1 MNKQKRLFII
11 LVVVLIVCLAGY
23 MGLLHYNKYKSDDSE
38 SESTSVEALSIES
51 STVRSFSFDINGE
64 QYTFSRVQAA
74 GDESI
79 EDSTEEAEESISS
92 GTDSTE
98 ESEPS
103 EIESS
108 ETEVSEIESSET
120 ESSETEA
127 VQWVCDN
134 DPELKLNT
142 SKITTMLGCITS
154 ITASEKFDAD
164 TDVSDFGF
172 DTPQNTITMTTDDNT
187 YTIVVGAKNAMLSQY
202 YIKVNDDVYLSS
214 TTIPSQFAVT
224 LDDLIQSD
232 DSEETETT
240 AG

>member
-11 LVVVLIVCLAGY
+11 LVVVLIACLAGY

-38 SESTSVEALSIES
+38 SESTSVEALSVES

-79 EDSTEEAEESISS
+79 EDFTEESEENISG

-98 ESEPS
+98 GS
-103 EIESS
+103 
-108 ETEVSEIESSET
+108 

-127 VQWVCDN
+127 SETKASETKASETEDEQWVCDN

-224 LDDLIQSD
+224 LDNLIQSD
-232 DSEETETT
+232 DSEDTETT
-240 AG
+240 AE

>member
-79 EDSTEEAEESISS
+79 EDSTEESEESISG

-98 ESEPS
+98 GS
-103 EIESS
+103 
-108 ETEVSEIESSET
+108 ESSET
-120 ESSETEA
+120 ESSETKASETEDE
-127 VQWVCDN
+127 QWVCDN

-232 DSEETETT
+232 DSEDTETT
-240 AG
+240 AE

>member
-11 LVVVLIVCLAGY
+11 LVVVLIECLAGY

-74 GDESI
+74 GDKSI
-79 EDSTEEAEESISS
+79 EDSTEKSEESISS

-98 ESEPS
+98 ESE
-103 EIESS
+103 SS
-108 ETEVSEIESSET
+108 ETED
-120 ESSETEA
+120 

-232 DSEETETT
+232 DSEDTETT
-240 AG
+240 AE

>member
-74 GDESI
+74 GDKSI
-79 EDSTEEAEESISS
+79 EDSTEEAGESISS

-98 ESEPS
+98 ESE
-103 EIESS
+103 SS
-108 ETEVSEIESSET
+108 ETED
-120 ESSETEA
+120 

-134 DPELKLNT
+134 DRELKLNT

-232 DSEETETT
+232 DSEDTETT
-240 AG
+240 AE

>member
-74 GDESI
+74 GDKSI
-79 EDSTEEAEESISS
+79 EDSTEESEESISS

-98 ESEPS
+98 ESES
-103 EIESS
+103 L
-108 ETEVSEIESSET
+108 ETED
-120 ESSETEA
+120 

-232 DSEETETT
+232 DSEDTETT

>member
-64 QYTFSRVQAA
+64 LYTFSRVQAA
-74 GDESI
+74 GDKSI
-79 EDSTEEAEESISS
+79 EDSTEESEESISS

-98 ESEPS
+98 ESE
-103 EIESS
+103 SS
-108 ETEVSEIESSET
+108 EAED
-120 ESSETEA
+120 

-154 ITASEKFDAD
+154 ITVSEKFDAD

-232 DSEETETT
+232 DSEDTENT
-240 AG
+240 AE

>member
-11 LVVVLIVCLAGY
+11 LVVVLIACLAGY

-38 SESTSVEALSIES
+38 SESTSVEALSVES
-51 STVRSFSFDINGE
+51 STVRLFSFDINGE

-74 GDESI
+74 GGESI

-98 ESEPS
+98 GS
-103 EIESS
+103 
-108 ETEVSEIESSET
+108 ESSET
-120 ESSETEA
+120 ESSETKASETEDE
-127 VQWVCDN
+127 QWVCDN

-232 DSEETETT
+232 DSEDTETT
-240 AG
+240 AE

>member
-98 ESEPS
+98 ESE
-103 EIESS
+103 SS
-108 ETEVSEIESSET
+108 ETED
-120 ESSETEA
+120 

-142 SKITTMLGCITS
+142 SKITTMLGCITN
-154 ITASEKFDAD
+154 ITVSEKFDAD

-214 TTIPSQFAVT
+214 TTIPGQFAVT
-224 LDDLIQSD
+224 LDDLIQSG
-232 DSEETETT
+232 DSEDTETT
-240 AG
+240 AE

>member
-74 GDESI
+74 GDKSI
-79 EDSTEEAEESISS
+79 EESTEEAGESISS

-98 ESEPS
+98 ESE
-103 EIESS
+103 SS
-108 ETEVSEIESSET
+108 ETED
-120 ESSETEA
+120 

-232 DSEETETT
+232 DSEDTETT
-240 AG
+240 AE

>member
-74 GDESI
+74 GDKSI
-79 EDSTEEAEESISS
+79 EDSTEESEESISS

-98 ESEPS
+98 ESE
-103 EIESS
+103 SS
-108 ETEVSEIESSET
+108 EAED
-120 ESSETEA
+120 

-134 DPELKLNT
+134 DRELKLNT

-232 DSEETETT
+232 DSEDTETT
-240 AG
+240 AE

>member
-79 EDSTEEAEESISS
+79 EDYTEEAEESISS

-98 ESEPS
+98 GS
-103 EIESS
+103 
-108 ETEVSEIESSET
+108 ESSET
-120 ESSETEA
+120 ESSETED
-127 VQWVCDN
+127 VQWVYDN

-224 LDDLIQSD
+224 LDNLIQSD
-232 DSEETETT
+232 DSEDTETT
-240 AG
+240 AE

>member
-23 MGLLHYNKYKSDDSE
+23 MGLLHYNKYKSDNSE
-38 SESTSVEALSIES
+38 SESTSVEALSVES

-74 GDESI
+74 GGESI
-79 EDSTEEAEESISS
+79 EDSTEEAEENISG

-98 ESEPS
+98 GSEA
-103 EIESS
+103 
-108 ETEVSEIESSET
+108 
-120 ESSETEA
+120 SETEA
-127 VQWVCDN
+127 SETKVSETKASEAEDEQWVCDN

-232 DSEETETT
+232 DSEDTETT
-240 AG
+240 AE

>member
-79 EDSTEEAEESISS
+79 EDSTEEAGESISS

-98 ESEPS
+98 ESE
-103 EIESS
+103 SS
-108 ETEVSEIESSET
+108 ETEY
-120 ESSETEA
+120 

-232 DSEETETT
+232 DSEDTETT
-240 AG
+240 AE

>member
-74 GDESI
+74 GDKSI
-79 EDSTEEAEESISS
+79 EDSTEESEESISS

-98 ESEPS
+98 ESE
-103 EIESS
+103 
-108 ETEVSEIESSET
+108 
-120 ESSETEA
+120 SSETEA
-127 VQWVCDN
+127 SETEDVQWVCDN

-232 DSEETETT
+232 DSEDTETT
-240 AG
+240 AE

>member
-38 SESTSVEALSIES
+38 SKSTSVEALSIES

-74 GDESI
+74 GDKSI
-79 EDSTEEAEESISS
+79 EDSTEKSEESISS

-98 ESEPS
+98 ESE
-103 EIESS
+103 SS
-108 ETEVSEIESSET
+108 ETED
-120 ESSETEA
+120 

-232 DSEETETT
+232 DSEDTETT
-240 AG
+240 AE

>member
-38 SESTSVEALSIES
+38 SESTSVEALSVES

-79 EDSTEEAEESISS
+79 EDSTEEAEESISG

-98 ESEPS
+98 GSEA
-103 EIESS
+103 
-108 ETEVSEIESSET
+108 
-120 ESSETEA
+120 SETEA
-127 VQWVCDN
+127 SETKASETEDEQWVCDN

-214 TTIPSQFAVT
+214 TTIPGQFAVT

-232 DSEETETT
+232 DSKDTETT
-240 AG
+240 AE

>member
-11 LVVVLIVCLAGY
+11 LVVVLIACLAGY

-38 SESTSVEALSIES
+38 SESTSVEALSVES

-74 GDESI
+74 GGESI
-79 EDSTEEAEESISS
+79 EDSTEEAEENISG

-98 ESEPS
+98 GSETKAS
-103 EIESS
+103 ETKAS
-108 ETEVSEIESSET
+108 ETEDE
-120 ESSETEA
+120 
-127 VQWVCDN
+127 QWVCDN

-187 YTIVVGAKNAMLSQY
+187 YTIVVGAKNAMLNQY

-232 DSEETETT
+232 DSEDTETT
-240 AG
+240 AE